1 MRKYKR
7 NNIIINVKPSDKQCK
22 PVKEIFPNI
31 IDKSGNILSINHE
44 LLESKYVHNVYET
57 MADHFS
63 HTRSIPWPKVKKFL
77 TLFPPGSIILDVGCG
92 NGRYL
97 ECTKNLD
104 IFSIGIDRCKTL
116 IEIAKTKNSS
126 SALFIDDCT
135 QLNIRSHIFDGIICI
150 AVIHHLSNS
159 ERRIQAVSELIRCA
173 KKSGGKIL
181 IYVWSWNQV
190 AGTVGV
196 RAITSKDSLVPWH
209 FQKKYSKLGNEKYN
223 EYVKNITKDPDNNEI
238 IHKST
243 TIPYKTYHLSSD
255 NKKHI
260 IHVHPERY
268 LIPLQRYYHF
278 FEEHEIIDICNHGIN
293 LYHSQTEDKSI
304 ISIKQIYF
312 DSNNWAIELE
322 KF

>member
-1 MRKYKR
+1 MVKRYKKS
-7 NNIIINVKPSDKQCK
+7 NVIINIKPSDKQCK
-22 PVKEIFPNI
+22 PVKEIFPDI
-31 IDKSGNILSINHE
+31 IDKSGDILSINYE
-44 LLESKYVHNVYET
+44 LLESKYVHDVYET
-57 MADHFS
+57 MAEHFS
-63 HTRSIPWPKVKKFL
+63 HTRNIPWPKVKNFL
-77 TLFPPGSIILDVGCG
+77 ASFSPGSIILDVGCG

-97 ECTKNLD
+97 ECTTNLN
-104 IFSIGIDRCKTL
+104 IFSIGIDRCKSL

-173 KKSGGKIL
+173 KKNGGKIL

-190 AGTVGV
+190 ADTVGV
-196 RAITSKDSLVPWH
+196 RAVTSKDSLVPWH
-209 FQKKYSKLGNEKYN
+209 LQKKYSKLGNERYN
-223 EYVKNITKDPDNNEI
+223 DYVRNITIGQDNNEI
-238 IHKST
+238 THKSPT
-243 TIPYKTYHLSSD
+243 KPYKTYNLSN
-255 NKKHI
+255 NKEHI

-278 FEEHEIIDICNHGIN
+278 FEEYEIIDICNHGIN